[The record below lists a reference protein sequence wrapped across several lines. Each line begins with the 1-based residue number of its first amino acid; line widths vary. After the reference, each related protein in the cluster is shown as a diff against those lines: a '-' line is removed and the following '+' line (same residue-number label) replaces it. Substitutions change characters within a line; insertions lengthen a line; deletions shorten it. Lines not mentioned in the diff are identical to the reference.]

1 MTATRARNPIGIFS
15 TKRTKLFAQKYNLD
29 LLDKKCYGVSS
40 DKLVTYSDV
49 LFIVDNL
56 WMSHFIDSVQ
66 EPITTTWDE
75 YNNIYNKLRK
85 KWPSAFYY
93 Y

>member
-15 TKRTKLFAQKYNLD
+15 TKRARGFAQKHNLD
-29 LLDKKCYGVSS
+29 LFDKNCYGVSS

-56 WMSHFIDSVQ
+56 WISYIFDSGP

-75 YNNIYNKLRK
+75 YNIIYNKLRE
-85 KWPSAFYY
+85 KWPHVFYS
-93 Y
+93 